1 MAGWKRLAKATADG
15 TSSTLSVSFDAND
28 VIRLQIYAEN
38 TSGAGNFQ
46 IRFNNDTTANRHKTR
61 RVYDGAGTSGNRY
74 NDYSNTKFISY
85 SATSALQSYM
95 IIDVHNID
103 NEEHLVMGNCVES
116 GATGAGST
124 GVPHTVNWMGKY
136 TEKTPQVT
144 SVQLIT
150 NSNNL
155 NDKSYIIV
163 LTTADDVVT
172 DEKTTLTNVP
182 IGTQYRETDTRK
194 IYRNTIPF
202 KDNCIAYYNFDS
214 TSGGLVNQATT
225 ANGFTS
231 GLGSAADGTISGAT
245 LDTTNKKLG
254 SGCYNFDGSNDKVQT
269 SDCSA
274 LNGATAFS
282 ISLWKNNSST
292 PSKSEAFINIGSDN
306 TNNQFRMIVGGNYTT
321 IEMWLN
327 AVESSSKISVD
338 CDGNG
343 WIHYVVVWDSTQ
355 TGDSNK
361 FKLYKN
367 GSAQSLSFQGSN
379 NAGDSAIQT
388 ISGGTPIIIGSLAS
402 AGVEYDGL
410 IDDLGI
416 WNKALSSDEIS
427 DLYNSGTGKTV
438 DTITWKERG
447 TA

>member
-1 MAGWKRLAKATADG
+1 MSQEETNAWKLLDKQELSANNRYLEVSGLTKHNNLKVVILCTRNASQIRNDIYFDDVNSGSKYNRKRRTDNTVSGSTNENSIDVRGDESSDRYIVLEILNWDGEEKIVWGEMINSASNASGTVNTIQFGAKYVNKTGQIQKITCDSG
-15 TSSTLSVSFDAND
+15 TSNGFGVGSFMTVYGSVP
-28 VIRLQIYAEN
+28 
-38 TSGAGNFQ
+38 
-46 IRFNNDTTANRHKTR
+46 
-61 RVYDGAGTSGNRY
+61 
-74 NDYSNTKFISY
+74 
-85 SATSALQSYM
+85 
-95 IIDVHNID
+95 
-103 NEEHLVMGNCVES
+103 NE
-116 GATGAGST
+116 
-124 GVPHTVNWMGKY
+124 
-136 TEKTPQVT
+136 
-144 SVQLIT
+144 I
-150 NSNNL
+150 
-155 NDKSYIIV
+155 
-163 LTTADDVVT
+163 T